1 MRQDPF
7 ALIPPLMLACPRG
20 AGWHAAALRTSIAT
34 IAATIAFAAC
44 GSDSTGPQ
52 QVGCGTTPAGT
63 VTAAVDGQPFTATLL
78 AQTTIQNSTANG
90 PNLVQLTGAECPTT
104 GGASRQILITLGRL
118 TPITAGTYQLNAASQ
133 GLPAGSGY
141 TGIGQFSLAP
151 NLWYTNLSDATGP
164 GSGSVTFTTISA
176 TRIVGTFQLQT
187 VANSANA
194 TTARQRV
201 VITNG
206 AFDIGRP

>member
-1 MRQDPF
+1 MRDST
-7 ALIPPLMLACPRG
+7 R
-20 AGWHAAALRTSIAT
+20 
-34 IAATIAFAAC
+34 AATIRRQLTSLVAVVATSAC
-44 GSDSTGPQ
+44 GSESTGPAP
-52 QVGCGTTPAGT
+52 VGCGTIPAGT
-63 VTAAVDGQPFTATLL
+63 VTAAVDAQPFSASLL
-78 AQTTIQNSTANG
+78 AQATIQNSTANG
-90 PNLVQLTGAECPTT
+90 PNLVQLTGAECPSA

-141 TGIGQFSLAP
+141 TGIGQYTLAP
-151 NLWYTNLSDATGP
+151 NLWYSNLSDATGP

-176 TRIVGTFQLQT
+176 TRIVGTFQLVT

-201 VITNG
+201 TITSG

>member
-1 MRQDPF
+1 MPVSLRVP
-7 ALIPPLMLACPRG
+7 AIRLKLSSLV
-20 AGWHAAALRTSIAT
+20 AAVVLNG
-34 IAATIAFAAC
+34 C

-52 QVGCGTTPAGT
+52 PVGCGTTPAGT
-63 VTAAVDGQPFTATLL
+63 VTATVDGQPFAATLL

-90 PNLVQLTGAECPTT
+90 PNLVQITGAECPTA

-141 TGIGQFSLAP
+141 SGIGQYTLAP

-164 GSGSVTFTTISA
+164 GSGSVTFTTVSA
-176 TRIVGTFQLQT
+176 TRVVGTFQLVT

-201 VITNG
+201 TITNG